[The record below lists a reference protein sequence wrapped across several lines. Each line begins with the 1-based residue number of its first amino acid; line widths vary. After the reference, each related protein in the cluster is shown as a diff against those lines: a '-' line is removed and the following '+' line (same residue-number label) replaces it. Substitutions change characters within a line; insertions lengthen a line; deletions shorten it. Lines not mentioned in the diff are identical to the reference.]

1 MTDIAGLTRIEL
13 EIVGAYVLD
22 TDSGRVLV
30 DTGLPHTQEA
40 LAAELARLGGPVP
53 ELVVLT
59 HGHLDHVGGV
69 HATLAQTGAKVAA
82 HTAEA
87 ELLSTGDTSRQ
98 LVPGPHCPDDLR
110 EMIKHRPTIDPLAVD
125 LTLSDG
131 ETVPGFPSLTVL
143 YTPGHSEGH
152 ISLMWDHAGGVLIA
166 GDAAVNFGAVML
178 PPVAEDY
185 DVAERS
191 IRRLAELEFE
201 SAVFGHGPPIAS
213 GASAAFR
220 EAWAPATA

>member
-1 MTDIAGLTRIEL
+1 MTEITGLHRIEL

-40 LAAELARLGGPVP
+40 LAAELARLGGPAP
-53 ELVVLT
+53 ELVILT

-87 ELLSTGDTSRQ
+87 ELLSTGDTSRA
-98 LVPGPHCPDDLR
+98 LVAGPHCPDDLR

-125 LTLSDG
+125 VTLSDG
-131 ETVPGFPSLTVL
+131 DTVPGFPSLTVV

-201 SAVFGHGPPIAS
+201 SATFGHGLPIAS